1 MNGVKSKVGPLC
13 ICCVVVWLVLV
24 YGKNW
29 GQLAQSD
36 TAPLLLPPW
45 QEEYWFFQL
54 DLLCFQQ
61 LYFSVILKS
70 ISKKKIEK
78 IFKNKIQ
85 KKISKEKT

>member
-1 MNGVKSKVGPLC
+1 MHGVKSKVGPLC
-13 ICCVVVWLVLV
+13 ICCVVVLLVLV
-24 YGKNW
+24 YGENW
-29 GQLAQSD
+29 GQLAQGD

-70 ISKKKIEK
+70 ISL
-78 IFKNKIQ
+78 
-85 KKISKEKT
+85 SL